1 MTMNHQKRP
10 LAWCVLL
17 LLTFVQATISNDW
30 VDPNDMEFRK
40 TTTTKT
46 PSEITKS
53 KDLSSISNGLKLEDN
68 PKKITNPESKFL
80 HRHVS
85 RLLEAFKLKNEQSLG
100 YSKIPVKAKT
110 VVTWDATSIASLIAY
125 DKMAKNETQNYIL
138 MTLLHDVEKA
148 LEELFKDVT
157 FFNEDRL
164 ESESTAE
171 NIFHSMAKSI
181 LDNVWI
187 TLPIIVSEIFV

>member
-1 MTMNHQKRP
+1 M
-10 LAWCVLL
+10 LL
-17 LLTFVQATISNDW
+17 FTFVQGTNSDDW

-40 TTTTKT
+40 TIKT

-53 KDLSSISNGLKLEDN
+53 KDPSTVCNSPRLEDN
-68 PKKITNPESKFL
+68 PTMKKLTNPESKFL
-80 HRHVS
+80 HRHVA
-85 RLLEAFKLKNEQSLG
+85 RLLAAFKLKNEQSLG

-125 DKMAKNETQNYIL
+125 DKMAKNETHNSKL
-138 MTLLHDVEKA
+138 MKMLHDVEKA

-164 ESESTAE
+164 ESESMAK
-171 NIFHSMAKSI
+171 NIFHLMAKSI

-187 TLPIIVSEIFV
+187 TLPIVVSEIFV